1 MEMKYFVFLLILIN
15 SIAISNAQTPMARSK
30 EVNMDI
36 VKSIALSTPEEI
48 NKYIKSGQDVNLKDY
63 RGNTILQLAVSGS
76 DYPEVIA
83 ALIKAGA
90 DVNAANA
97 SGLTSLM
104 IATRQANN
112 YEYNISQMMDS
123 PELKEIDVYKVIKEN
138 NKKNL
143 QIVKVLLDAGA
154 EINLSNDDGTT
165 PLMYAVT
172 SNSNNEIVKLMIKRQ
187 VLINQINDKGENA
200 LIYAIR
206 YSSNPEETIKIL
218 LEGGID
224 VSRRDVNGK
233 TAYDYALKRDILS
246 QDTLKLIIPH
256 KTRK

>member
-1 MEMKYFVFLLILIN
+1 MKYFVFLLILIN
-15 SIAISNAQTPMARSK
+15 VVSAAYAQITPK
-30 EVNMDI
+30 ETNTDI
-36 VKSIALSTPEEI
+36 VKAIALSTTEEI
-48 NKYIKSGQDVNLKDY
+48 SKYIKSGQDVNLRDF
-63 RGNTILQLAVSGS
+63 RGNTILQFAVNGS
-76 DYPEVIA
+76 EYPEVVKD
-83 ALIKAGA
+83 LINAGA

-112 YEYNISQMMDS
+112 YEYNISQIMDK
-123 PELKEIDVYKVIKEN
+123 PELKDIDVYKVIEEN
-138 NKKNL
+138 NRKNL
-143 QIVKVLLDAGA
+143 QIVKFLLDAGA

-172 SNSNNEIVKLMIKRQ
+172 SNSNNEIVKLMIERK

-206 YSSNPEETIKIL
+206 YSSAPEETIKIL
-218 LEGGID
+218 LKGGID
-224 VSRRDVNGK
+224 VNRRDVKGK

-246 QDTLKLIIPH
+246 EEALKLIIPT
-256 KTRK
+256 KAIK

>member
-1 MEMKYFVFLLILIN
+1 MMKYSVFLAVLV
-15 SIAISNAQTPMARSK
+15 SFVVSANAQTMPK
-30 EVNMDI
+30 ETNTDI
-36 VKSIALSTPEEI
+36 VKTIALSTPDEI
-48 NKYIKSGQDVNLKDY
+48 KKYIKSGQDVNLRDY
-63 RGNTILQLAVSGS
+63 RGNTILQFAVNGS
-76 DYPEVIA
+76 EYPEVVD
-83 ALIKAGA
+83 ALINAGA

-123 PELKEIDVYKVIKEN
+123 PELKGIDVYKVIEEN
-138 NKKNL
+138 NRKNL
-143 QIVKVLLDAGA
+143 QIVKSLLDAGA

-172 SNSNNEIVKLMIKRQ
+172 SNSNNEIVKLMIEKK

-200 LIYAIR
+200 LIYAIK

-224 VSRRDVNGK
+224 VNRRDVKGK
-233 TAYDYALKRDILS
+233 TAYDYALTRNILS
-246 QDTLKLIIPH
+246 PEALKLIIPT
-256 KTRK
+256 KTKK

>member
-1 MEMKYFVFLLILIN
+1 MIKYFVFLLILIN
-15 SIAISNAQTPMARSK
+15 SVTMSNAQTPLVKTK
-30 EVNMDI
+30 EVNTDI
-36 VKSIALSTPEEI
+36 VKSVALSTPDEI
-48 NKYIKSGQDVNLKDY
+48 NKYIKNGQDVNLRDY
-63 RGNTILQLAVSGS
+63 RGNTILQFAVNGS
-76 DYPEVIA
+76 EYPEVVA
-83 ALIKAGA
+83 TLINAGA

-112 YEYNISQMMDS
+112 YEYNISQMLDK
-123 PELKEIDVYKVIKEN
+123 PELKDVDVYKVIAEN
-138 NKKNL
+138 NRKNL
-143 QIVKVLLDAGA
+143 QIVKYLLDAGA

-172 SNSNNEIVKLMIKRQ
+172 SNSNNGIVKLMIERQ

-206 YSSNPEETIKIL
+206 YSSAPEETIKIL
-218 LEGGID
+218 LDGGID
-224 VSRRDVNGK
+224 INRRDVTGK

-246 QDTLKLIIPH
+246 PDTIKLIIPT
-256 KTRK
+256 KTVK